1 MSESRRNRRK
11 NERKKHQPKSNIT
24 KKDKIIAFAK
34 PNQPERNPFVIVL
47 IFVIAAIA
55 AVYYSLHKS
64 GLTLL

>member
-11 NERKKHQPKSNIT
+11 NDRKKHQPKSDISR
-24 KKDKIIAFAK
+24 KDKIIALV
-34 PNQPERNPFVIVL
+34 VIVL

-64 GLTLL
+64 GLTLF